1 MKILQTLQDWG
12 FTSETWR
19 GRKGEYWFLGQ
30 VILIIGLTI
39 VPIYR
44 PDWLRIDSPIAIYL
58 TWAIASGLA
67 VGALMLIGK
76 GLLDLGQ
83 NLTPLPY
90 PKEDGQLVQTGIY
103 GVVRH
108 PLYSGLILAAAS
120 YSIWQLSLSHLAL
133 GAVLFAFL
141 DAKASREEAW
151 LSQKHLEYVDYRQR
165 VKKLIPW
172 IY

>member
-1 MKILQTLQDWG
+1 MKILPTLHDWG
-12 FTSETWR
+12 FTSEAWR

-30 VILIIGLTI
+30 VILITGLI
-39 VPIYR
+39 ILPVYR
-44 PDWLRIDSPIAIYL
+44 PEWLSINSSIAMYL
-58 TWAIASGLA
+58 IWALASALA
-67 VGALMLIGK
+67 IGALMLIGK

-90 PKEDGQLVQTGIY
+90 PKEEGQLVQTGIY
-103 GVVRH
+103 GLVRH

-120 YSIWQLSLSHLAL
+120 WSFWQLSLSHLAL

-151 LSQKHLEYVDYRQR
+151 LSQKHLEYADYRQK